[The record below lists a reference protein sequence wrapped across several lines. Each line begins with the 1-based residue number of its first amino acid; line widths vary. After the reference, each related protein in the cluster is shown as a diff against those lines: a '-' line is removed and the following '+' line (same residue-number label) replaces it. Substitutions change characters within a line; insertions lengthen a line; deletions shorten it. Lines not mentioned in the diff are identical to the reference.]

1 MKPQAFLVASS
12 PGHETGRGHGAA
24 RAGRAAVVL
33 MIVAGAVWDRV
44 PVRGQQTEGTVATV
58 MPVEA
63 ADSVTQ
69 RPRTRWEWSSA
80 IQVGPRGI
88 RRGELPATSHY
99 PELQYMAVGEA
110 PDHLRSRVPLFLTL
124 YADLLGDEPELSPE
138 QQARR
143 ILGEVYGCTAYHCA
157 LDFSRHA
164 ASYDHLVQGIT
175 RAVVLKRVLAAG
187 SEQELAMRL
196 RLAASGWS
204 TTERLAFIQQV
215 GRRLFENYDH
225 SQVMEG
231 PEHRLDAFE
240 LVRGYQTETPRG
252 TCGAIANAQAWM
264 LREMGFTDA
273 FVVTSRNYYYPHAT
287 VVVRDPD
294 HTGRLIKIDYDKL
307 TESSLA
313 AETAALRQ
321 AHDESI
327 SYFIYRIDGG
337 LIANLHTEL
346 GMLLHE
352 QAGGRLDDLDQF
364 ARQTAPAVASVS
376 TGRRWTGGTLTAAAL
391 SDGTRVIALMGH
403 IRAGRSAGAGV
414 EGELGGGGTLQ
425 TGVVSGYTVPGFYVR
440 SALRY
445 TSPWAQAGDVGTRA
459 EASVQVSSRL
469 HLLDF
474 RGEPLRNRAN
484 VAQHFRVGAPEGR
497 IMADLRI
504 GTQYLYHF
512 DDPRDHGDRQLARN
526 YWFVD
531 GNGRR
536 NMGRDLEG
544 LLRLTLCV
552 RHRDLGPQV
561 HGSLGLKRTDGTAG
575 IEYGY
580 LGRTDE
586 ERLSLA
592 PGSARTLY
600 VACNKDLKVWSWQA
614 RYEHSLDGHAP
625 TWRVG
630 VARAG

>member
-1 MKPQAFLVASS
+1 MKPQAVLVASC
-12 PGHETGRGHGAA
+12 HGVR
-24 RAGRAAVVL
+24 RAGRAAVAL
-33 MIVAGAVWDRV
+33 MIVTGTVWDRV
-44 PVRGQQTEGTVATV
+44 PVGGQQAEGTMATLV
-58 MPVEA
+58 PAEGP
-63 ADSVTQ
+63 DSVTEH
-69 RPRTRWEWSSA
+69 PRTRWEWNSVL
-80 IQVGPRGI
+80 QVGTRGI
-88 RRGELPATSHY
+88 RRGEMLVPAHY
-99 PELQYMAVGEA
+99 PELQYMAIGEA
-110 PDHLRSRVPLFLTL
+110 PDQLRSRIPLFLTL
-124 YADLLGDEPELSPE
+124 YADLLGDDPEVSPE
-138 QQARR
+138 QQAWR
-143 ILGEVYGCTAYHCA
+143 ILGEVYGCTAYHCG

-164 ASYDHLVQGIT
+164 VSYDHLIEGIT
-175 RAVVLKRVLAAG
+175 RAVVLKRVLAAA
-187 SEQELAMRL
+187 SEQELATRL
-196 RLAASGWS
+196 RSAASGWS

-215 GRRLFENYDH
+215 GRRLFANYNH
-225 SQVMEG
+225 SELTEG
-231 PEHRLDAFE
+231 PEGKLDAFE
-240 LVRGYQTETPRG
+240 LVRGYQAGTPRG

-264 LREMGFTDA
+264 LREMGFKDA

-294 HTGRLIKIDYDKL
+294 HAGRLIKIDYDRL

-321 AHDESI
+321 AHDEST
-327 SYFIYRIDGG
+327 SYFVYRIDGG

-346 GMLLHE
+346 GILLHE
-352 QAGGRLDDLDQF
+352 HAGGRLDDLDAF
-364 ARQTAPAVASVS
+364 ARQTAPAVASVA
-376 TGRRWTGGTLTAAAL
+376 TERRGTGGTLTAAAL

-403 IRAGRSAGAGV
+403 TRAGRVAGAGIT
-414 EGELGGGGTLQ
+414 GELGGGGTLQ

-445 TSPWAQAGDVGTRA
+445 TSPWAQAGRVGTRA
-459 EASVQVSSRL
+459 EAAVHVSSRL

-474 RGEPLRNRAN
+474 RGEPLRNLAN
-484 VAQHFRVGAPEGR
+484 VGQRFRVGTPEGR
-497 IMADLRI
+497 TMADLRI

-512 DDPRDHGDRQLARN
+512 DDPRDRGDRRLARN

-536 NMGRDLEG
+536 TVGTDLEG
-544 LLRLTLCV
+544 LLRITLCV
-552 RHRDLGPQV
+552 RHRDLGPQL
-561 HGSLGLKRTDGTAG
+561 HGSLGLSRTDGAAG
-575 IEYGY
+575 IESGY
-580 LGRTDE
+580 IGRTEE

-600 VACNKDLKVWSWQA
+600 VDCHKKLKLWSWKA

>member
-1 MKPQAFLVASS
+1 MKPQAVLVASC
-12 PGHETGRGHGAA
+12 HGVG

-33 MIVAGAVWDRV
+33 VAVTGSVWDRV
-44 PVRGQQTEGTVATV
+44 PVGGQQTEGTVATLF
-58 MPVEA
+58 PVEA
-63 ADSVTQ
+63 PDTVTQ
-69 RPRTRWEWSSA
+69 RARWEWSSA
-80 IQVGPRGI
+80 IQVGTRGI
-88 RRGELPATSHY
+88 RRGDMLATSHY
-99 PELQYMAVGEA
+99 PELRYLAIGEA
-110 PDHLRSRVPLFLTL
+110 PDQLRSRIPLFLTL
-124 YADLLGDEPELSPE
+124 YADLLGDDPEMSPE
-138 QQARR
+138 QQAWR
-143 ILGEVYGCTAYHCA
+143 ILGEVYGCTAHHCG

-164 ASYDHLVQGIT
+164 VSYDHLIQGIT

-187 SEQELAMRL
+187 SEQELATRL

-215 GRRLFENYDH
+215 GRRLFDNYNYGE
-225 SQVMEG
+225 VGEG
-231 PEHRLDAFE
+231 SERRLDAFE
-240 LVRGYQTETPRG
+240 VVRGYQAGTPRG

-264 LREMGFTDA
+264 LREMGFADA

-294 HTGRLIKIDYDKL
+294 HAGRLIKIDYDKL

-321 AHDESI
+321 AHDEST
-327 SYFIYRIDGG
+327 SYFVYRIDGG

-346 GMLLHE
+346 GILLHE
-352 QAGGRLDDLDQF
+352 QAGGRLDDLDEF
-364 ARQTAPAVASVS
+364 ARQTASAVASAS
-376 TGRRWTGGTLTAAAL
+376 TGRRGTGGTLTAAAL
-391 SDGTRVIALMGH
+391 SDGTRIIALMGH
-403 IRAGRSAGAGV
+403 IRAGRPAGAGV
-414 EGELGGGGTLQ
+414 TGELGGGGTLQ

-459 EASVQVSSRL
+459 EASVHVSSRL
-469 HLLDF
+469 HLLDL

-484 VAQHFRVGAPEGR
+484 VGQRFRVGTPESR
-497 IMADLRI
+497 AMADLRI

-512 DDPRDHGDRQLARN
+512 DDPRDHGGRQLARN
-526 YWFVD
+526 FWFVD
-531 GNGRR
+531 GDGRR
-536 NMGRDLEG
+536 IVGHNLES

-552 RHRDLGPQV
+552 RHRDLGPQL
-561 HGSLGLKRTDGTAG
+561 HGSLGLSRTDGTAG
-575 IEYGY
+575 IESGY
-580 LGRTDE
+580 LGRTEE

-600 VACNKDLKVWSWQA
+600 MACHKNLKMWSWRA
-614 RYEHSLDGHAP
+614 RYEHSLDGHPP